1 MRRWLLDT
9 AERASWTALQTF
21 VATLA
26 ISDLSTART
35 AGIAAAGAFL
45 SVVKSA
51 LMAKIPGTI
60 SPASSVRDA

>member
-9 AERASWTALQTF
+9 GERASWTAVQTF
-21 VATLA
+21 VATFA

-35 AGIAAAGAFL
+35 AGIAAVGAFL
-45 SVVKSA
+45 SVLKSSV
-51 LMAKIPGTI
+51 MARVPGTI